1 MDFDERRNKAKKDDF
16 GANVS
21 PLFPQPKK
29 SGETRET
36 KWENKNKKNMIT
48 SAIVFD
54 HRMRT
59 SQGMEG
65 PLEVRVTVNRK
76 PYYIQTGVRVRA
88 RQWQFDKVV
97 NHPQA
102 NALNERLGILL
113 DKIMG
118 IVNKCIET
126 GRDIDIASVRR
137 QAWQTVHTQ
146 NAIEWM
152 RKEVT
157 QLPVTYGT
165 IKHYMSVI
173 KRLEEFGR
181 ITDWSDV
188 TADNIYKF
196 DAFIRRNVKGRGVHI
211 TTGSVYNY
219 HKCLKAL
226 LSRAEK
232 SELIPSNPYNRLRG
246 EFSRGE
252 KQSTEYLN
260 EEEMEKIQKFEP
272 APGSFLE
279 RARDLFIFQMFT
291 GLSFSDM
298 MAFDI
303 TAYKKVKGKWC
314 IIASRI
320 KTGVAYVNQLLP
332 PAVEVLQRYDMN
344 LPKMTNQV
352 YNRDL
357 KLLGMACG
365 ITIPLHSHLA
375 RHTFATFMLRN
386 GAKIENVSRMLGHT
400 NIKQTQRYAKVLAE
414 SVHEDFE
421 MIANKINKI
430 KKKKV

>member
-1 MDFDERRNKAKKDDF
+1 
-16 GANVS
+16 
-21 PLFPQPKK
+21 
-29 SGETRET
+29 
-36 KWENKNKKNMIT
+36 MIT
-48 SAIVFD
+48 STIVFD

-59 SQGMEG
+59 AQGMEG
-65 PLEVRVTVNRK
+65 PLEVRVTANRK

-88 RQWQFDKVV
+88 NQWQFDKVV

-113 DKIMG
+113 DKIMC
-118 IVNKCIET
+118 IVNKCIEN
-126 GRDIDIASVRR
+126 GQDIDIASVRR
-137 QAWQTVHTQ
+137 QAWQTVHKQT
-146 NAIEWM
+146 AIEWM
-152 RKEVT
+152 KKEIT

-165 IKHYMSVI
+165 MKHYNSAI
-173 KRLEEFGR
+173 NRLEEFGLM
-181 ITDWSDV
+181 TDWPDF
-188 TADNIYKF
+188 TAANIYAF
-196 DAFIRRNVKGRGVHI
+196 DAFIRKNVQGRYAHI
-211 TTGSVYNY
+211 AIGTAYNY

-232 SELIPSNPYNRLRG
+232 SELIAINPYNRLRG
-246 EFSRGE
+246 EFSRGD
-252 KQSTEYLN
+252 KQSTEYLT
-260 EEEMEKIQKFEP
+260 EDEMAKIQKFSP
-272 APGSFLE
+272 APGSFME
-279 RARDLFIFQMFT
+279 RARDLFIFQMYT

-303 TAYKKVKGKWC
+303 TEYKKVKGKWC

-320 KTGVAYVNQLLP
+320 KTGVPYVNQLLP
-332 PAVEVLQRYDMN
+332 PAVDVLERYEMT
-344 LPKMTNQV
+344 LPQMTNQV
-352 YNRDL
+352 YNREL

-365 ITIPLHSHLA
+365 ITVPLHSHLA

-421 MIANKINKI
+421 MIANKI

>member
-1 MDFDERRNKAKKDDF
+1 
-16 GANVS
+16 
-21 PLFPQPKK
+21 
-29 SGETRET
+29 
-36 KWENKNKKNMIT
+36 
-48 SAIVFD
+48 
-54 HRMRT
+54 MRT
-59 SQGMEG
+59 AQGMEG
-65 PLEVRVTVNRK
+65 PLEVRVTANRK

-88 RQWQFDKVV
+88 NQWQFDKVV

-113 DKIMG
+113 DKIMC
-118 IVNKCIET
+118 IVNKCIEN
-126 GRDIDIASVRR
+126 GQDIDIASVRR
-137 QAWQTVHTQ
+137 QAWQTVHKQT
-146 NAIEWM
+146 AIEWM
-152 RKEVT
+152 RNEVT
-157 QLPVTYGT
+157 QMPVSYGT
-165 IKHYMSVI
+165 MKHYKSAI

-181 ITDWSDV
+181 MTDWPDFTS
-188 TADNIYKF
+188 ANIYAF
-196 DAFIRRNVKGRGVHI
+196 DAFIRMNVQGRYAHI
-211 TTGSVYNY
+211 AIGTAYNY

-232 SELIPSNPYNRLRG
+232 SELIAINPYNRLRG
-246 EFSRGE
+246 EFARGD
-252 KQSTEYLN
+252 KPSTEYLT
-260 EEEMEKIQKFEP
+260 EEEMSKIQKFSP
-272 APGSFLE
+272 APGSFME
-279 RARDLFIFQMFT
+279 RARNLFIFQMFT

-303 TAYKKVKGKWC
+303 SEYKKVKGKWC

-320 KTGVAYVNQLLP
+320 KTGVPYVNQLLP
-332 PAVEVLQRYDMN
+332 PAVDVLERYDMT

-352 YNRDL
+352 YNREL

-414 SVHEDFE
+414 SVHEDFD
-421 MIANKINKI
+421 KIEQLL

>member
-1 MDFDERRNKAKKDDF
+1 
-16 GANVS
+16 
-21 PLFPQPKK
+21 
-29 SGETRET
+29 
-36 KWENKNKKNMIT
+36 MIT

-54 HRMRT
+54 HRNR
-59 SQGMEG
+59 SKDGAEG
-65 PLEVRVTVNRK
+65 PLEVRVTANRK
-76 PYYIQTGVRVRA
+76 PYYINTGVRVRA
-88 RQWQFDKVV
+88 HQWQFDKVV
-97 NHPQA
+97 DHPQA
-102 NALNERLGILL
+102 NALNERLSILL

-126 GRDIDIASVRR
+126 GQEIDIESVRR
-137 QAWQTVHTQ
+137 QAWQTVHKQT
-146 NAIEWM
+146 AIEWM

-157 QLPVTYGT
+157 QLPVNYGT
-165 IKHYMSVI
+165 MKHYKSAI

-181 ITDWSDV
+181 MTDWSDF
-188 TADNIYKF
+188 TAGNIYKF
-196 DAFIRRNVKGRGVHI
+196 DAFVRRLRGRGVRI
-211 TTGSVYNY
+211 TIGSAYNY

-232 SELIPSNPYNRLRG
+232 SELISSNPYNRLRG

-252 KQSTEYLN
+252 KQSTEYLT
-260 EEEMEKIQKFEP
+260 EDEMAKIQKFKP
-272 APGSFLE
+272 APGSFME

-303 TAYKKVKGKWC
+303 SEYKKVKGKWF
-314 IIASRI
+314 ITASRI
-320 KTGVAYVNQLLP
+320 KTGVPYVNQLLP
-332 PAVEVLQRYDMN
+332 PAVEVLERNGMSI
-344 LPKMTNQV
+344 PKMTNQV
-352 YNRDL
+352 YNREL

-414 SVHEDFE
+414 SVHEDFD
-421 MIANKINKI
+421 MIANKINNN

>member
-1 MDFDERRNKAKKDDF
+1 M
-16 GANVS
+16 
-21 PLFPQPKK
+21 FPQCFPSRKRVGK
-29 SGETRET
+29 QGKQKRG
-36 KWENKNKKNMIT
+36 NKNKKDMIT

-88 RQWQFDKVV
+88 HQWQFDKVV
-97 NHPQA
+97 DHPQA

-126 GRDIDIASVRR
+126 GQDIDIASVRR
-137 QAWQTVHTQ
+137 QAWQTVHKQT
-146 NAIEWM
+146 AIEWM
-152 RKEVT
+152 KKEIT

-165 IKHYMSVI
+165 YKHYMSAI

-181 ITDWSDV
+181 ISDWSDF
-188 TADNIYKF
+188 TAENIYKF
-196 DAFIRRNVKGRGVHI
+196 DAFIRRLRGRGVRI
-211 TTGSVYNY
+211 TTGSAYNY

-246 EFSRGE
+246 VFSKGDKE
-252 KQSTEYLN
+252 NTEYLS
-260 EEEMEKIQKFEP
+260 EEEMAKIQNFSP
-272 APGSFLE
+272 APGSFME
-279 RARDLFIFQMFT
+279 RVRDLFIFQMFT

-303 TAYKKVKGKWC
+303 SAYKKVKGKWC

-320 KTGVAYVNQLLP
+320 KTGVPYVNQLLP
-332 PAVEVLQRYDMN
+332 PAVEVLELNDMSI
-344 LPKMTNQV
+344 PKMTNQV
-352 YNRDL
+352 YNREL

-386 GAKIENVSRMLGHT
+386 GAKIENVSKMLGHT

-414 SVHEDFE
+414 SVHEDFD
-421 MIANKINKI
+421 MIADKINNS

>member
-1 MDFDERRNKAKKDDF
+1 
-16 GANVS
+16 
-21 PLFPQPKK
+21 
-29 SGETRET
+29 
-36 KWENKNKKNMIT
+36 MIT

-54 HRMRT
+54 HRNR
-59 SQGMEG
+59 SKDGAEG
-65 PLEVRVTVNRK
+65 PLEVRVTANRK
-76 PYYIQTGVRVRA
+76 PYYINTGVRIRA
-88 RQWQFDKVV
+88 HQWQFDKVV

-118 IVNKCIET
+118 IVNKCIEN
-126 GRDIDIASVRR
+126 GQDIDIASVRR
-137 QAWQTVHTQ
+137 QAWQTVHKQT
-146 NAIEWM
+146 AIEWM
-152 RKEVT
+152 KKEIT

-165 IKHYMSVI
+165 YKHYKSAI
-173 KRLEEFGR
+173 KRLEDFGR
-181 ITDWSDV
+181 MTDWPDFTS
-188 TADNIYKF
+188 ANIYAF
-196 DAFIRRNVKGRGVHI
+196 DAFIRKNVKGRCSHI
-211 TTGSVYNY
+211 ATGTAYNY

-232 SELIPSNPYNRLRG
+232 SELISSNPYNRLRG
-246 EFSRGE
+246 EFSRGD
-252 KQSTEYLN
+252 KQCTEYLT
-260 EEEMEKIQKFEP
+260 EEEMAKIQSFTP
-272 APGSFLE
+272 APGSFME

-303 TAYKKVKGKWC
+303 SAYKKVKGKWC

-320 KTGVAYVNQLLP
+320 KTGVPYVNQLLP
-332 PAVEVLQRYDMN
+332 PAVEVLERNGMSI
-344 LPKMTNQV
+344 PKMTNQV
-352 YNRDL
+352 YNREL
-357 KLLGMACG
+357 KLMGMACG

-414 SVHEDFE
+414 SVHEDFN
-421 MIANKINKI
+421 MIANKINNN

>member
-1 MDFDERRNKAKKDDF
+1 
-16 GANVS
+16 
-21 PLFPQPKK
+21 
-29 SGETRET
+29 
-36 KWENKNKKNMIT
+36 MIT

-54 HRMRT
+54 HRGRCT
-59 SQGMEG
+59 KGAEG
-65 PLEVRVTVNRK
+65 PLEVRVTANRK
-76 PYYIQTGVRVRA
+76 PYYINTGVRVRA
-88 RQWQFDKVV
+88 HQWQFDKIID
-97 NHPQA
+97 HPQA

-113 DKIMG
+113 DKIMS
-118 IVNKCIET
+118 IVNKCIAD
-126 GRDIDIASVRR
+126 GQDIDIASVRR
-137 QAWQTVHTQ
+137 QAWNTVHKQT
-146 NAIEWM
+146 AIEWM
-152 RKEVT
+152 KKEVT
-157 QLPVTYGT
+157 QLPVSYGT
-165 IKHYMSVI
+165 IKHYMSMI

-188 TADNIYKF
+188 TTENIYKF
-196 DAFIRRNVKGRGVHI
+196 DSFIRKIKGRGANI
-211 TTGSVYNY
+211 TTGSAYNY

-232 SELIPSNPYNRLRG
+232 SELIASNPYSRLRG
-246 EFSRGE
+246 EFSRGD
-252 KQSTEYLN
+252 KQSTEYLT
-260 EEEMEKIQKFEP
+260 EKEMSKIQAFKP
-272 APGSFLE
+272 TPGSFME

-303 TAYKKVKGKWC
+303 SAYKKEKGKWT

-320 KTGVAYVNQLLP
+320 KTGVPYVNQLLP
-332 PAVEVLQRYDMN
+332 PAVAVLERYGMSI
-344 LPKMTNQV
+344 PRMTNQV
-352 YNRDL
+352 YNREL
-357 KLLGMACG
+357 KLVGQAVG

-414 SVHEDFE
+414 SVHEDFD
-421 MIANKINKI
+421 MIANKL

>member
-1 MDFDERRNKAKKDDF
+1 M
-16 GANVS
+16 
-21 PLFPQPKK
+21 FPQCFPSRKRVGK
-29 SGETRET
+29 QGKQQRGNT
-36 KWENKNKKNMIT
+36 KQIDMIT

-54 HRMRT
+54 HRNR
-59 SQGMEG
+59 SKNGSEG
-65 PLEVRVTVNRK
+65 PLEVRVTANRK
-76 PYYIQTGVRVRA
+76 PYYINTGVRLRA
-88 RQWQFDKVV
+88 HQWQFDKVV

-102 NALNERLGILL
+102 NAMNERLGILL

-126 GRDIDIASVRR
+126 GQDIDIASVRR
-137 QAWQTVHTQ
+137 QAWQTVHKQT
-146 NAIEWM
+146 AIEWM
-152 RKEVT
+152 KKEIT

-165 IKHYMSVI
+165 YKHYKSDI
-173 KRLEEFGR
+173 NSLEEFGR
-181 ITDWSDV
+181 ITDWSDF
-188 TADNIYKF
+188 TAENIYKF
-196 DAFIRRNVKGRGVHI
+196 DAFIRRLRGRGVRI
-211 TTGSVYNY
+211 TIGSAYNY

-232 SELIPSNPYNRLRG
+232 SELISSNPYNRLRG

-252 KQSTEYLN
+252 KQSTEYLT
-260 EEEMEKIQKFEP
+260 EEEMAKIQKFKP
-272 APGSFLE
+272 AFGSFME

-303 TAYKKVKGKWC
+303 YEYKNVKGKWC

-320 KTGVAYVNQLLP
+320 KTGVPYVNQLLP
-332 PAVEVLQRYDMN
+332 PAVDVLQRYNMN

-352 YNRDL
+352 YNREL

-414 SVHEDFE
+414 SVHEDFD
-421 MIANKINKI
+421 MIANKL

>member
-1 MDFDERRNKAKKDDF
+1 M
-16 GANVS
+16 
-21 PLFPQPKK
+21 
-29 SGETRET
+29 ET
-36 KWENKNKKNMIT
+36 KRGNKNKKDMIT

-59 SQGMEG
+59 TQGMEG

-88 RQWQFDKVV
+88 HQWQFDKVV
-97 NHPQA
+97 DHPQA
-102 NALNERLGILL
+102 NALNERLSILL
-113 DKIMG
+113 DKIMR
-118 IVNKCIET
+118 IVNKCIEN
-126 GRDIDIASVRR
+126 GQDIDIASVRR
-137 QAWQTVHTQ
+137 QAWQTVHKQT
-146 NAIEWM
+146 AIEWM

-165 IKHYMSVI
+165 MKHYISAI

-181 ITDWSDV
+181 ITDWSDF
-188 TADNIYKF
+188 TAENIYKF
-196 DAFIRRNVKGRGVHI
+196 DAFVRRLRGRGVRI
-211 TTGSVYNY
+211 TIGSAYNY

-232 SELIPSNPYNRLRG
+232 SELISSNPYNRMRG

-252 KQSTEYLN
+252 KQSTEYLT
-260 EEEMEKIQKFEP
+260 EDEMAKIQKFKP
-272 APGSFLE
+272 APGSFME

-303 TAYKKVKGKWC
+303 SEYKKVKGKWC

-320 KTGVAYVNQLLP
+320 KTGVPYVNQLLP
-332 PAVEVLQRYDMN
+332 PTVDVLERYEMT

-352 YNRDL
+352 YNREL

-414 SVHEDFE
+414 SVHEDFD
-421 MIANKINKI
+421 MIANKINNN

>member
-1 MDFDERRNKAKKDDF
+1 
-16 GANVS
+16 
-21 PLFPQPKK
+21 
-29 SGETRET
+29 
-36 KWENKNKKNMIT
+36 MIT

-54 HRMRT
+54 HRNR
-59 SQGMEG
+59 SKDGAEG
-65 PLEVRVTVNRK
+65 PLEIRVTANRK
-76 PYYIQTGVRVRA
+76 PYYINTGVRVHEY
-88 RQWQFDKVV
+88 QWQFNKVV

-113 DKIMG
+113 DKIMS

-126 GRDIDIASVRR
+126 GQDINIASVRH
-137 QAWQTVHTQ
+137 QTWQTVHKQT
-146 NAIEWM
+146 AIEWM

-165 IKHYMSVI
+165 LKHYISVI

-181 ITDWSDV
+181 ITDWSDF
-188 TADNIYKF
+188 TAENIYKF
-196 DAFIRRNVKGRGVHI
+196 DAFVRRLRGRGVHI
-211 TTGSVYNY
+211 TIGSAYNY

-232 SELIPSNPYNRLRG
+232 SELISANPYNRLRG
-246 EFSRGE
+246 EFSRGD
-252 KQSTEYLN
+252 KQSTEYLT
-260 EEEMEKIQKFEP
+260 EDEMAKIQKFKP
-272 APGSFLE
+272 APGSFME
-279 RARDLFIFQMFT
+279 RARNLFIFQMFT

-303 TAYKKVKGKWC
+303 SAYKKVNGKWC

-320 KTGVAYVNQLLP
+320 KTGVPYVNQLLP
-332 PAVEVLQRYDMN
+332 PAVDVLERYDMT

-352 YNRDL
+352 YNREL

-365 ITIPLHSHLA
+365 ITVPLHSHLA

-386 GAKIENVSRMLGHT
+386 GAKIENVSKMLGHT

-414 SVHEDFE
+414 SVHEDF
-421 MIANKINKI
+421 NKIEELL

>member
-1 MDFDERRNKAKKDDF
+1 MFTHCLPNQKKAGKQWVNKRGNTKQKD
-16 GANVS
+16 
-21 PLFPQPKK
+21 
-29 SGETRET
+29 
-36 KWENKNKKNMIT
+36 MIT
-48 SAIVFD
+48 STIVFD
-54 HRMRT
+54 HRNRC
-59 SQGMEG
+59 QNGGEG
-65 PLEVRVTVNRK
+65 PLEVRVTANRK

-88 RQWQFDKVV
+88 HQWQFDKVV
-97 NHPQA
+97 DHPQA

-113 DKIMG
+113 DKIMC
-118 IVNKCIET
+118 IVNKCIEN
-126 GRDIDIASVRR
+126 GQDINIASVRR
-137 QAWQTVHTQ
+137 QAWQTVHQQT
-146 NAIEWM
+146 AIEWM
-152 RKEVT
+152 KQEVR
-157 QLPVTYGT
+157 QLPVTLGT
-165 IKHYMSVI
+165 AQHYISLI

-181 ITDWSDV
+181 ISDWSDF
-188 TADNIYKF
+188 TPENIYKF
-196 DAFIRRNVKGRGVHI
+196 DAFIRRLRGRGVRI
-211 TTGSVYNY
+211 TTGSAYNY

-252 KQSTEYLN
+252 KQSTEYLT
-260 EEEMEKIQKFEP
+260 EDEMAKIQKFKP
-272 APGSFLE
+272 APGTFME

-303 TAYKKVKGKWC
+303 SAYKKVKGKWC

-320 KTGVAYVNQLLP
+320 KTGVPYVNQLLP
-332 PAVEVLQRYDMN
+332 PAVDVLQRYDMN
-344 LPKMTNQV
+344 MPKMTNQV
-352 YNRDL
+352 YNREL
-357 KLLGMACG
+357 KLLGMACN

-414 SVHEDFE
+414 SVHEDFD
-421 MIANKINKI
+421 MIANKINNN

>member
-1 MDFDERRNKAKKDDF
+1 
-16 GANVS
+16 
-21 PLFPQPKK
+21 
-29 SGETRET
+29 
-36 KWENKNKKNMIT
+36 MIT

-54 HRMRT
+54 HRNR
-59 SQGMEG
+59 SKDGAEG
-65 PLEVRVTVNRK
+65 PLEVRVTANRK
-76 PYYIQTGVRVRA
+76 PYYINTGVRIRA
-88 RQWQFDKVV
+88 HQWQFDKVV

-118 IVNKCIET
+118 IVNKCIEN
-126 GRDIDIASVRR
+126 GQDIDIASVRR
-137 QAWQTVHTQ
+137 QAWQTVHKQT
-146 NAIEWM
+146 AIEWM
-152 RKEVT
+152 KKEIT

-165 IKHYMSVI
+165 YKHYKSAI
-173 KRLEEFGR
+173 KRLEDFGR
-181 ITDWSDV
+181 MTDWPDFTS
-188 TADNIYKF
+188 ANIYAF
-196 DAFIRRNVKGRGVHI
+196 DAFIRKNVKGRCSHI
-211 TTGSVYNY
+211 ATGTAYNY

-232 SELIPSNPYNRLRG
+232 SELISSNPYNRLRG
-246 EFSRGE
+246 EFSRGD
-252 KQSTEYLN
+252 KQCTEYLT
-260 EEEMEKIQKFEP
+260 EEEMAKIQSFTP
-272 APGSFLE
+272 APGSFME

-303 TAYKKVKGKWC
+303 SAYKKAKGKWC

-320 KTGVAYVNQLLP
+320 KTGVPYVNQLLP
-332 PAVEVLQRYDMN
+332 PAVEVLERNGMSI
-344 LPKMTNQV
+344 PKMTNQV
-352 YNRDL
+352 YNREL
-357 KLLGMACG
+357 KLMGMACG

-414 SVHEDFE
+414 SVHEDFN
-421 MIANKINKI
+421 MIANKINNN

>member
-1 MDFDERRNKAKKDDF
+1 MGNKAGTQKQKD
-16 GANVS
+16 
-21 PLFPQPKK
+21 
-29 SGETRET
+29 
-36 KWENKNKKNMIT
+36 MIT
-48 SAIVFD
+48 STIVFD

-59 SQGMEG
+59 AQGMEG
-65 PLEVRVTVNRK
+65 PLEVRVTANRK

-88 RQWQFDKVV
+88 NQWQFDKVV

-113 DKIMG
+113 DKIMC
-118 IVNKCIET
+118 IVNKCIEN
-126 GRDIDIASVRR
+126 GQDIDIASVRR
-137 QAWQTVHTQ
+137 QAWQTVHKQT
-146 NAIEWM
+146 AIEWM
-152 RKEVT
+152 RNEVT
-157 QLPVTYGT
+157 QMPVSYGT
-165 IKHYMSVI
+165 MKHYKSAI

-181 ITDWSDV
+181 MTDWPDFTS
-188 TADNIYKF
+188 ANIYAF
-196 DAFIRRNVKGRGVHI
+196 DAFIRMNVQGRYAHI
-211 TTGSVYNY
+211 AIGTAYNY

-232 SELIPSNPYNRLRG
+232 SELIAINPYNRLRG
-246 EFSRGE
+246 EFARGD
-252 KQSTEYLN
+252 KPSTEYLT
-260 EEEMEKIQKFEP
+260 EEEMSKIQKFSP
-272 APGSFLE
+272 APGSFME
-279 RARDLFIFQMFT
+279 RARNLFIFQMFT

-303 TAYKKVKGKWC
+303 SEYKKVKGKWC

-320 KTGVAYVNQLLP
+320 KTGVPYVNQLLP
-332 PAVEVLQRYDMN
+332 PAVDVLERYDMT

-352 YNRDL
+352 YNREL

-414 SVHEDFE
+414 SVHEDFD
-421 MIANKINKI
+421 KIEQLL